1 MKRLGKFKTIG
12 EIFKKFAETEAYNLG
27 FEFKETTKKSI
38 NRIAKEQEISI
49 ENYFDLL
56 KELKDT
62 RIDEEL
68 FLIKPY
74 STDNRIKKIEFIN
87 VCKSIKNL
95 MEIAL
100 EEFLDDYKYLINNCG
115 IHIKQ
120 EELDKVLKSH
130 LFIPIIKKIGSTIYR
145 ELSVEKIF
153 DIDEIDENKKVKIFK
168 SKLRE
173 IIGEKSIY
181 VLENKNE
188 GIYKFISNL
197 EKKEDQSSK
206 FDTVLSFIKKL
217 DLSEANENEV
227 FLFLTL
233 FLIERNLFKKFD
245 IKDKVDEVQGYDI
258 DTLIKTIENKEK
270 SEEYLKE
277 EELINEMKNVVGNLN
292 SENYEESKEKI
303 EKIYKKD
310 TSSLLQYFKDYYYGR
325 FLARSGE
332 EENGLDRY
340 FDSLKEAKY
349 RAGNFLEN
357 ILIEGMILAF
367 RIDSKK
373 YKKFY
378 NYTRFMGIVSK
389 EYKGDNDWINKHYFQ
404 YFDRYFTPIFEKNEN
419 IDNSDYVVF
428 STGEKLVDDK
438 ALSIKDLRSPNVEYK
453 FGIRNET
460 RLSIFSRLPANII
473 KSYTEE
479 YIQFCMVKLL
489 EAGADINFVNS
500 TGETALMGAVAYKN
514 YERAKLLLKYP
525 KVKETIDQ
533 KSLRKKNTVLS
544 LIIEQF
550 VVFIGFLN
558 FETKELLLE
567 LFTEILKYEPNLNQI
582 TTVNDVTYIRQIMQ
596 VFNQRENFYKNAY
609 NNIDA
614 WRREY
619 QDSFNTMFTDEKVID
634 FIRKQEKM
642 VNDPNFIKIMNK
654 IFLDNRIYYLK
665 LLDLLLKA
673 GADINIKQQFGI
685 SDLMFATE
693 LGDLELFKLLAK
705 YNPNIE
711 TMTDKGKNLFT
722 NAMDYGNY
730 ELAFYLLKEYPYF
743 RKNIDYRCWSRSWEE
758 SKIFVKENI
767 LLKFIRL
774 KESEKMKELILMGA
788 NPNVGTDI
796 TNITTLITAIEMN
809 DVELVKLILKARVDI
824 NSRMTYDPSKW
835 LEKFSSEIKKIDT
848 RTEKFK
854 EMSEK
859 YCKEIK
865 KNINYKYSSNIGMN
879 ALMKACIIENLE
891 IVKLLIEKY
900 GAEINAQ
907 NDIQRWTALDFAMVT
922 KNTEVIEYL
931 KSKGA
936 ISGIRK

>member
-12 EIFKKFAETEAYNLG
+12 EIFKNFVEITGFNLG
-27 FEFKETTKKSI
+27 VKVENIDKKSL
-38 NRIAKEQEISI
+38 NRLTDEKDIKIENFFSLFEELKSI
-49 ENYFDLL
+49 EINEDLFII
-56 KELKDT
+56 E
-62 RIDEEL
+62 
-68 FLIKPY
+68 PY
-74 STDNRIKKIEFIN
+74 STDNRIKKIDFISIS
-87 VCKSIKNL
+87 KSIKNL

-100 EEFLDDYKYLINNCG
+100 EEFLDDYKYLINNCN

-120 EELDKVLKSH
+120 EELDEVLNSH
-130 LFIPIIKKIGSTIYR
+130 LFIPIIKKMVSTIYR

-173 IIGEKSIY
+173 IIEKESIY
-181 VLENKNE
+181 ALEKERE
-188 GIYKFISNL
+188 GIYKFISDL

-206 FDTVLSFIKKL
+206 FDTILSFIEKL

-233 FLIERNLFKKFD
+233 HSIEKNFYKKFK
-245 IKDKVDEVQGYDI
+245 IRDKINKIQKYDI
-258 DTLIKTIENKEK
+258 NTLIKIIENKEK

-277 EELINEMKNVVGNLN
+277 KELIIEMKNVVGNLN
-292 SENYEESKEKI
+292 SKNYEVSKEKI

-310 TSSLLQYFKDYYYGR
+310 TSGLLQYFKDYYYGR
-325 FLARSGE
+325 FLAKSGE
-332 EENGLDRY
+332 EKKGLDKY

-349 RAGNFLEN
+349 RAGKFLEN

-373 YKKFY
+373 YKNFY
-378 NYTRFMGIVSK
+378 NYTRFMGIVTK
-389 EYKGDNDWINKHYFQ
+389 EYEGDNDWINTHYFQ
-404 YFDRYFTPIFEKNEN
+404 YFDKYFTPIFEK
-419 IDNSDYVVF
+419 IDANDYIVLG
-428 STGEKLVDDK
+428 TGEKLVDDK
-438 ALSIKDLRSPNVEYK
+438 ALSIKDLRTPDKEYE
-453 FGIRNET
+453 FGIRKET
-460 RLSIFSRLPANII
+460 RLSIFSRLPAGI
-473 KSYTEE
+473 KNGYTEE
-479 YIQFCMVKLL
+479 YIQLCMIKLL
-489 EAGADINFVNS
+489 EAGADINYTNS
-500 TGETALMGAVAYKN
+500 TGETALMGAIAYKN

-525 KVKETIDQ
+525 KVKETINQ
-533 KSLRKKNTVLS
+533 KSLRKKNTALS

-550 VVFIGFLN
+550 VVFIEFLSV
-558 FETKELLLE
+558 ETKEILLE
-567 LFTEILKYEPNLNQI
+567 LFTEILKYDPNLNQI

-596 VFNQRENFYKNAY
+596 VFYQRENFYKNAY

-619 QDSFNTMFTDEKVID
+619 QNFLDPMMSDEDVKK
-634 FIRKQEKM
+634 FIREQKKM
-642 VNDPNFIKIMNK
+642 VNDPNFIKKMNK
-654 IFLDNRIYYLK
+654 IFLENRSFYLK
-665 LLDLLLKA
+665 LLEILLKA

-693 LGDLELFKLLAK
+693 LGDIELFKLLAK

-711 TMTDKGKNLFT
+711 TMTDEGKNLFT

-743 RKNIDYRCWSRSWEE
+743 RKDIDYRCWSRSWEE
-758 SKIFVKENI
+758 SKISVKENI

-809 DVELVKLILKARVDI
+809 DVELVKLILKVRVDI

>member
-233 FLIERNLFKKFD
+233 FLIERNLFKKFY

>member
-1 MKRLGKFKTIG
+1 MRKIGKFKTIG

-56 KELKDT
+56 KELKN
-62 RIDEEL
+62 INIKEEL
-68 FLIKPY
+68 FVINPFA
-74 STDNRIKKIEFIN
+74 KKIGFIN
-87 VCKSIKNL
+87 LCKSIKYL
-95 MEIAL
+95 MEIVL
-100 EEFLDDYKYLINNCG
+100 EEFLDDYKYLINNCS

-120 EELDKVLKSH
+120 EELDEVLNSH
-130 LFIPIIKKIGSTIYR
+130 LFIPIIKKMVSTIYR

-233 FLIERNLFKKFD
+233 FSIERNLFKKFD

-332 EENGLDRY
+332 EEKGLDKY

-378 NYTRFMGIVSK
+378 NYSRFMGIVTK
-389 EYKGDNDWINKHYFQ
+389 EYEGDNDWINKHYFQ
-404 YFDRYFTPIFEKNEN
+404 YFDRYFSPIFKKDEN
-419 IDNSDYVVF
+419 VSANDYIVL
-428 STGEKLVDDK
+428 STGEKLVEDK
-438 ALSIKDLRSPNVEYK
+438 ALSIKDLRTPDKEYE
-453 FGIRNET
+453 FGIRKET
-460 RLSIFSRLPANII
+460 RLSIFSRLPVNI
-473 KSYTEE
+473 KNGYTEE
-479 YIQFCMVKLL
+479 YIQLCMLKLL
-489 EAGADINFVNS
+489 EAKANINFINS
-500 TGETALMGAVAYKN
+500 TGETALMGAIAYKN

-525 KVKETIDQ
+525 KVKETINQ
-533 KSLRKKNTVLS
+533 KSLRKKNTVIS

-550 VVFIGFLN
+550 VVFGGFLP
-558 FETKELLLE
+558 FEMKELLLE
-567 LFTEILKYEPNLNQI
+567 LFIEILKYEPNLNQI

-596 VFNQRENFYKNAY
+596 VFSQRENFYKNAC

-730 ELAFYLLKEYPYF
+730 DLAFYLLKEYPYF
-743 RKNIDYRCWSRSWEE
+743 RKNIDYCSRDIQEP
-758 SKIFVKENI
+758 SKVSSLLGKFLEKHDIEKIKEMI
-767 LLKFIRL
+767 
-774 KESEKMKELILMGA
+774 EMGA
-788 NPNVGTDI
+788 NINSKTAMKG
-796 TNITTLITAIEMN
+796 ITALIIAIETEDEDFIKFVLKKGA
-809 DVELVKLILKARVDI
+809 DVNIKIENKYLEIPGYI
-824 NSRMTYDPSKW
+824 EF
-835 LEKFSSEIKKIDT
+835 LEKYGDFVDT
-848 RTEKFK
+848 ANNGITP
-854 EMSEK
+854 
-859 YCKEIK
+859 
-865 KNINYKYSSNIGMN
+865 
-879 ALMKACIIENLE
+879 LMKACIIENLE
-891 IVKLLIEKY
+891 IIKLLIEKY

-922 KNTEVIEYL
+922 KNTKVIEYL

-936 ISGIRK
+936 ISGIKK

>member
-12 EIFKKFAETEAYNLG
+12 EIFKNFVEITGFNLG
-27 FEFKETTKKSI
+27 VKVENIDKKSLKRLTNEKDI
-38 NRIAKEQEISI
+38 KIENFFSLFEELKSI
-49 ENYFDLL
+49 EINEDLFII
-56 KELKDT
+56 E
-62 RIDEEL
+62 
-68 FLIKPY
+68 PH
-74 STDNRIKKIEFIN
+74 STDNRIKKIDFISIS
-87 VCKSIKNL
+87 KSIKNL

-100 EEFLDDYKYLINNCG
+100 EEFLDDYKYLINNCS

-120 EELDKVLKSH
+120 EELDEVLNSH
-130 LFIPIIKKIGSTIYR
+130 LFIPIIKKMVSTIYR

-173 IIGEKSIY
+173 IIGKKSIY
-181 VLENKNE
+181 ALEKERE
-188 GIYKFISNL
+188 GIYKFISDL
-197 EKKEDQSSK
+197 EKNEDQSSK
-206 FDTVLSFIKKL
+206 FDTILSFIEKL

-233 FLIERNLFKKFD
+233 HSIEKNFYKKFK
-245 IKDKVDEVQGYDI
+245 IKDKTNKIQKYDI
-258 DTLIKTIENKEK
+258 NTLIKIIENKEK

-277 EELINEMKNVVGNLN
+277 KELIIEMKNVIDNLT
-292 SENYEESKEKI
+292 SENYKESKEKI

-332 EENGLDRY
+332 EEKGLDKY
-340 FDSLKEAKY
+340 FDSLEEAKY
-349 RAGNFLEN
+349 RAGKFLEN

-378 NYTRFMGIVSK
+378 NYTRFMGIVTK
-389 EYKGDNDWINKHYFQ
+389 EYEGDNDWINKHYFQ
-404 YFDRYFTPIFEKNEN
+404 YFDRYFSPIFEKNEKVDAN
-419 IDNSDYVVF
+419 DYLVL
-428 STGEKLVDDK
+428 STGEKLVEDK
-438 ALSIKDLRSPNVEYK
+438 ALSIKDLRSPNAKYK
-453 FGIRNET
+453 FNIREET

-479 YIQFCMVKLL
+479 YIQLCMVKLL
-489 EAGADINFVNS
+489 EVGADINYTNS
-500 TGETALMGAVAYKN
+500 TGETALMGAIAYKN

-525 KVKETIDQ
+525 KVKETINQ
-533 KSLRKKNTVLS
+533 KSLRKKNTVIS

-550 VVFIGFLN
+550 VVFGGFLP
-558 FETKELLLE
+558 FEMKELLLE
-567 LFTEILKYEPNLNQI
+567 LFIEILKYEPNLNQI

-609 NNIDA
+609 NIDA

-693 LGDLELFKLLAK
+693 LGDIELFKLLAK

-730 ELAFYLLKEYPYF
+730 DLAFYLLKEYPYF
-743 RKNIDYRCWSRSWEE
+743 RKNIDYCSRDIQEP
-758 SKIFVKENI
+758 SKVSSLLGKFLEKHDIEKIKEMI
-767 LLKFIRL
+767 
-774 KESEKMKELILMGA
+774 EMGA
-788 NPNVGTDI
+788 NINSKTAMKG
-796 TNITTLITAIEMN
+796 ITALIIAIETEDEDFIKFVLKKGA
-809 DVELVKLILKARVDI
+809 DVNIKIENKYLEIPGYI
-824 NSRMTYDPSKW
+824 EF
-835 LEKFSSEIKKIDT
+835 LEKYGDFVDT
-848 RTEKFK
+848 ANNGITP
-854 EMSEK
+854 
-859 YCKEIK
+859 
-865 KNINYKYSSNIGMN
+865 
-879 ALMKACIIENLE
+879 LMKACIIENLE
-891 IVKLLIEKY
+891 IIKLLIEKY

-922 KNTEVIEYL
+922 KNTKVIEYL

-936 ISGIRK
+936 ISGIKK

>member
-1 MKRLGKFKTIG
+1 MRKIGKFKTIG

-100 EEFLDDYKYLINNCG
+100 EEFLDDYKYLINNCS

-120 EELDKVLKSH
+120 EELDEVLNSH
-130 LFIPIIKKIGSTIYR
+130 LFIPIIKKMVSTIYR

-173 IIGEKSIY
+173 IIGKKSIY
-181 VLENKNE
+181 ALEKERE

-233 FLIERNLFKKFD
+233 FSIERNLFKKFD

-378 NYTRFMGIVSK
+378 NYTRFMGIVTK
-389 EYKGDNDWINKHYFQ
+389 EYEGDNDWINTHYFQ
-404 YFDRYFTPIFEKNEN
+404 YFDRYFSPIFEKDEN
-419 IDNSDYVVF
+419 VSANDYIVL
-428 STGEKLVDDK
+428 STGEKLVEDK
-438 ALSIKDLRSPNVEYK
+438 ALSIKDLRSPNAKYK
-453 FGIRNET
+453 FNIREET

-479 YIQFCMVKLL
+479 YIQLCIVKLL
-489 EAGADINFVNS
+489 EEGADINFINS
-500 TGETALMGAVAYKN
+500 TGETALMGAIAYKN

-525 KVKETIDQ
+525 KVKETINQ
-533 KSLRKKNTVLS
+533 KSLRKKNTVIS

-550 VVFIGFLN
+550 VVFGGFLP
-558 FETKELLLE
+558 FEMKELLLE
-567 LFTEILKYEPNLNQI
+567 LFIEILKYEPNLNQI

-596 VFNQRENFYKNAY
+596 VFSQRENFYRNAY

-619 QDSFNTMFTDEKVID
+619 QDSFNTMLTDEKVID
-634 FIRKQEKM
+634 FIRKQKKM

-743 RKNIDYRCWSRSWEE
+743 RKNINYCSRDFQNPSNVNSLYGRFLVNRDIE
-758 SKIFVKENI
+758 KIKE
-767 LLKFIRL
+767 
-774 KESEKMKELILMGA
+774 M
-788 NPNVGTDI
+788 
-796 TNITTLITAIEMN
+796 IEMG
-809 DVELVKLILKARVDI
+809 VDI
-824 NSRMTYDPSKW
+824 NSKSIMKGITALIIAIETEDEDFIKFVLDRGANANAKIENKY
-835 LEKFSSEIKKIDT
+835 LEIPGYIEFLKKYGDFADT
-848 RTEKFK
+848 ANNGITP
-854 EMSEK
+854 
-859 YCKEIK
+859 
-865 KNINYKYSSNIGMN
+865 
-879 ALMKACIIENLE
+879 LMKACIIENLE
-891 IVKLLIEKY
+891 IIKLLIEKY

-936 ISGIRK
+936 ISGVRK

>member
-12 EIFKKFAETEAYNLG
+12 EIFKNFVEITGFNLG
-27 FEFKETTKKSI
+27 VKVENIDKKSL
-38 NRIAKEQEISI
+38 NRLTDEKDIKIENFFSLFEELKSI
-49 ENYFDLL
+49 EINEDLFII
-56 KELKDT
+56 E
-62 RIDEEL
+62 
-68 FLIKPY
+68 PY
-74 STDNRIKKIEFIN
+74 STDNRIKKIDFISIS
-87 VCKSIKNL
+87 KSIKNL

-100 EEFLDDYKYLINNCG
+100 EEFLDDYKYLINNCN

-120 EELDKVLKSH
+120 EELDEVLNSH
-130 LFIPIIKKIGSTIYR
+130 LFIPIIKKMVSTIYR

-173 IIGEKSIY
+173 IIEKESIY
-181 VLENKNE
+181 ALEKERE
-188 GIYKFISNL
+188 GIYKFISDL

-206 FDTVLSFIKKL
+206 FDTILSFIEKL

-233 FLIERNLFKKFD
+233 HSIEKNFYKKFK
-245 IKDKVDEVQGYDI
+245 IRDKINKIQKYDI
-258 DTLIKTIENKEK
+258 NTLIKIIENKEK

-277 EELINEMKNVVGNLN
+277 KELIIEMKNVVGNLN
-292 SENYEESKEKI
+292 SKNYEVSKEKI

-310 TSSLLQYFKDYYYGR
+310 TSGLLQYFKDYYYGR
-325 FLARSGE
+325 FLAKSGE
-332 EENGLDRY
+332 EKKGLDKY

-349 RAGNFLEN
+349 RAGKFLEN

-373 YKKFY
+373 YKNFY
-378 NYTRFMGIVSK
+378 NYTRFMGIVTK
-389 EYKGDNDWINKHYFQ
+389 EYEGDNDWINTHYFQ
-404 YFDRYFTPIFEKNEN
+404 YFDKYFTPIFEK
-419 IDNSDYVVF
+419 IDANDYIVLG
-428 STGEKLVDDK
+428 TGEKLVDDK
-438 ALSIKDLRSPNVEYK
+438 ALSIKDLRTPDKEYE
-453 FGIRNET
+453 FGIRKET
-460 RLSIFSRLPANII
+460 RLSIFSRLPAGI
-473 KSYTEE
+473 KNGYTEE
-479 YIQFCMVKLL
+479 YIQLCMIKLL
-489 EAGADINFVNS
+489 EAGADINYTNS
-500 TGETALMGAVAYKN
+500 TGETALMGAIAYKN

-525 KVKETIDQ
+525 KVKETINQ
-533 KSLRKKNTVLS
+533 KSLRKKNTALS

-550 VVFIGFLN
+550 VVFIEFLSV
-558 FETKELLLE
+558 ETKEILLE
-567 LFTEILKYEPNLNQI
+567 LFTEILKYDPNLNQI

-596 VFNQRENFYKNAY
+596 VFYQRENFYKNAY

-619 QDSFNTMFTDEKVID
+619 QNFLDPMMSDEDVKK
-634 FIRKQEKM
+634 FIREQKKM
-642 VNDPNFIKIMNK
+642 VNDPNFIKKMNR
-654 IFLDNRIYYLK
+654 IFLENRSFYLK
-665 LLDLLLKA
+665 LLEILLKA

-693 LGDLELFKLLAK
+693 LGDIELFKLLAK

-711 TMTDKGKNLFT
+711 TMTDEGKNLFT

-743 RKNIDYRCWSRSWEE
+743 RKDIDYRCWSRSWEE
-758 SKIFVKENI
+758 SKISVKENI

-809 DVELVKLILKARVDI
+809 DVELVKLILKVRVDI

>member
-12 EIFKKFAETEAYNLG
+12 EIFKNFVEITGFNLG
-27 FEFKETTKKSI
+27 VKVENIDKKSLKRLTNEKDI
-38 NRIAKEQEISI
+38 KIENFFSLFEELKSI
-49 ENYFDLL
+49 EINEDLFII
-56 KELKDT
+56 E
-62 RIDEEL
+62 
-68 FLIKPY
+68 PH
-74 STDNRIKKIEFIN
+74 STDNRIKKIDFISIS
-87 VCKSIKNL
+87 KSIKNL

-100 EEFLDDYKYLINNCG
+100 EEFLDDYKYLINNCS

-120 EELDKVLKSH
+120 EELDEVLNSH
-130 LFIPIIKKIGSTIYR
+130 LFIPIIKKMVSTIYR

-153 DIDEIDENKKVKIFK
+153 DIGEIDENKKVKIFK

-173 IIGEKSIY
+173 IIGKKSIY
-181 VLENKNE
+181 ALEKERE
-188 GIYKFISNL
+188 GIYKFISDL
-197 EKKEDQSSK
+197 EKNEDQSSK
-206 FDTVLSFIKKL
+206 FDTILSFIEKL

-233 FLIERNLFKKFD
+233 HSIEKNFYKKFK
-245 IKDKVDEVQGYDI
+245 IKDKTNKIQKYDI
-258 DTLIKTIENKEK
+258 NTLIKIIENKEK

-277 EELINEMKNVVGNLN
+277 KELIIEMKNVIDNLT
-292 SENYEESKEKI
+292 SENYKESKEKI

-332 EENGLDRY
+332 EEKGLDKY
-340 FDSLKEAKY
+340 FDSLEEAKY
-349 RAGNFLEN
+349 RAGKFLEN

-373 YKKFY
+373 YKNFY
-378 NYTRFMGIVSK
+378 NYTRFMGIVTK
-389 EYKGDNDWINKHYFQ
+389 EYEGDNDWINKHYFQ
-404 YFDRYFTPIFEKNEN
+404 YFDRYFSPIFEKNEKVDAN
-419 IDNSDYVVF
+419 DYLVL
-428 STGEKLVDDK
+428 STGEKLVEDK
-438 ALSIKDLRSPNVEYK
+438 ALSIKDLRSPNAKYK
-453 FGIRNET
+453 FNIREET

-479 YIQFCMVKLL
+479 YIQLCMVKLL
-489 EAGADINFVNS
+489 EVGADINYTNS
-500 TGETALMGAVAYKN
+500 TGETALMGAIAYKN

-525 KVKETIDQ
+525 KVKETINQ
-533 KSLRKKNTVLS
+533 KSLRKKNTVIS

-550 VVFIGFLN
+550 VVFGGFLP
-558 FETKELLLE
+558 FEMKELLLE
-567 LFTEILKYEPNLNQI
+567 LFIEILKYEPNLNQI

-609 NNIDA
+609 NIDA

-693 LGDLELFKLLAK
+693 LGDIELFKLLAK

-743 RKNIDYRCWSRSWEE
+743 RKNIDYCSRDIQEP
-758 SKIFVKENI
+758 SKVSSLLGKFLEKHDIEKIKEMI
-767 LLKFIRL
+767 
-774 KESEKMKELILMGA
+774 EMGA
-788 NPNVGTDI
+788 NINSKTAMKG
-796 TNITTLITAIEMN
+796 ITALIIAIETEDEDFIKFVLKKGA
-809 DVELVKLILKARVDI
+809 DVNIKIENKYLEIPGYI
-824 NSRMTYDPSKW
+824 EF
-835 LEKFSSEIKKIDT
+835 LEKYGDFVDT
-848 RTEKFK
+848 ANNGITP
-854 EMSEK
+854 
-859 YCKEIK
+859 
-865 KNINYKYSSNIGMN
+865 
-879 ALMKACIIENLE
+879 LMKACIIENLE
-891 IVKLLIEKY
+891 IIKLLIEKY

-922 KNTEVIEYL
+922 KNTKVIEYL

-936 ISGIRK
+936 ISGIKK

>member
-1 MKRLGKFKTIG
+1 MRKIGKFKTIG

-56 KELKDT
+56 KELKN
-62 RIDEEL
+62 INIKEEL
-68 FLIKPY
+68 FVINPFA
-74 STDNRIKKIEFIN
+74 KKIGFIN
-87 VCKSIKNL
+87 LCKSIKYL
-95 MEIAL
+95 MEIVL
-100 EEFLDDYKYLINNCG
+100 EEFLDDYKYLINNCS

-120 EELDKVLKSH
+120 EELDEVLNSH
-130 LFIPIIKKIGSTIYR
+130 LFIPIIKKMVSTIYR

-233 FLIERNLFKKFD
+233 FSIERNLFKKFD

-332 EENGLDRY
+332 EEKGLDKY

-378 NYTRFMGIVSK
+378 NYSRFMGIVTK
-389 EYKGDNDWINKHYFQ
+389 EYEGDNDWINKHYFQ
-404 YFDRYFTPIFEKNEN
+404 YFDRYFSPIFEKNEN
-419 IDNSDYVVF
+419 VSANDYIVL
-428 STGEKLVDDK
+428 STGEKLVEDK
-438 ALSIKDLRSPNVEYK
+438 ALSIKDLRSPNAKYK
-453 FGIRNET
+453 FNIREET

-479 YIQFCMVKLL
+479 YIQLCIVKLL
-489 EAGADINFVNS
+489 EEGADINFINS
-500 TGETALMGAVAYKN
+500 TGETALMGAIAYKN

-525 KVKETIDQ
+525 KVKETINQ
-533 KSLRKKNTVLS
+533 KSLRKKNTVIS
-544 LIIEQF
+544 LIIE
-550 VVFIGFLN
+550 
-558 FETKELLLE
+558 
-567 LFTEILKYEPNLNQI
+567 
-582 TTVNDVTYIRQIMQ
+582 
-596 VFNQRENFYKNAY
+596 
-609 NNIDA
+609 
-614 WRREY
+614 
-619 QDSFNTMFTDEKVID
+619 
-634 FIRKQEKM
+634 
-642 VNDPNFIKIMNK
+642 
-654 IFLDNRIYYLK
+654 
-665 LLDLLLKA
+665 
-673 GADINIKQQFGI
+673 
-685 SDLMFATE
+685 
-693 LGDLELFKLLAK
+693 
-705 YNPNIE
+705 
-711 TMTDKGKNLFT
+711 
-722 NAMDYGNY
+722 
-730 ELAFYLLKEYPYF
+730 
-743 RKNIDYRCWSRSWEE
+743 
-758 SKIFVKENI
+758 
-767 LLKFIRL
+767 
-774 KESEKMKELILMGA
+774 
-788 NPNVGTDI
+788 
-796 TNITTLITAIEMN
+796 
-809 DVELVKLILKARVDI
+809 
-824 NSRMTYDPSKW
+824 
-835 LEKFSSEIKKIDT
+835 
-848 RTEKFK
+848 
-854 EMSEK
+854 
-859 YCKEIK
+859 
-865 KNINYKYSSNIGMN
+865 
-879 ALMKACIIENLE
+879 
-891 IVKLLIEKY
+891 
-900 GAEINAQ
+900 
-907 NDIQRWTALDFAMVT
+907 
-922 KNTEVIEYL
+922 
-931 KSKGA
+931 
-936 ISGIRK
+936 

>member
-12 EIFKKFAETEAYNLG
+12 EIFKNFVEITGFNLG
-27 FEFKETTKKSI
+27 VKVENIDKKSLKRLTNEKDI
-38 NRIAKEQEISI
+38 KIENFFSLFEQLKSI
-49 ENYFDLL
+49 EINEDLFII
-56 KELKDT
+56 E
-62 RIDEEL
+62 
-68 FLIKPY
+68 PH
-74 STDNRIKKIEFIN
+74 STDNRIKKIDFISIS
-87 VCKSIKNL
+87 KSIKNL

-100 EEFLDDYKYLINNCG
+100 EEFLDDYKYLINNCS

-120 EELDKVLKSH
+120 EELDEVLNSH
-130 LFIPIIKKIGSTIYR
+130 LFIPIIKKMVSTIYR

-173 IIGEKSIY
+173 IIGKKSIY
-181 VLENKNE
+181 ALEKERE
-188 GIYKFISNL
+188 GIYKFISDL
-197 EKKEDQSSK
+197 EKNEDQSSK
-206 FDTVLSFIKKL
+206 FDTILSFIEKL

-233 FLIERNLFKKFD
+233 HSIEKNFYKKFK
-245 IKDKVDEVQGYDI
+245 IKDKTNKIQKYDI
-258 DTLIKTIENKEK
+258 NTLIKIIENKEK

-277 EELINEMKNVVGNLN
+277 KELIIEMKNVIDNLT
-292 SENYEESKEKI
+292 SENYKESKEKI

-332 EENGLDRY
+332 EEKGLDKY
-340 FDSLKEAKY
+340 FDSLEEAKY
-349 RAGNFLEN
+349 RAGKFLEN

-378 NYTRFMGIVSK
+378 NYTRFMGIVTK
-389 EYKGDNDWINKHYFQ
+389 EYEGDNDWINKHYFQ
-404 YFDRYFTPIFEKNEN
+404 YFDRYFSPIFEKNEKVDAN
-419 IDNSDYVVF
+419 DYLVL
-428 STGEKLVDDK
+428 STGEKLVEDK
-438 ALSIKDLRSPNVEYK
+438 ALSIKDLRSPNAKYK
-453 FGIRNET
+453 FNIREET

-479 YIQFCMVKLL
+479 YIQLCMVKLL
-489 EAGADINFVNS
+489 EVGADINYTNS
-500 TGETALMGAVAYKN
+500 TGETALMGAIAYKN

-525 KVKETIDQ
+525 KVKETINQ
-533 KSLRKKNTVLS
+533 KSLRKKNTVIS

-550 VVFIGFLN
+550 VVFGGFLP
-558 FETKELLLE
+558 FEMKELLLE
-567 LFTEILKYEPNLNQI
+567 LFIEILKYEPNLNQI

-609 NNIDA
+609 NIDA

-693 LGDLELFKLLAK
+693 LGDIELFKLLAK

-743 RKNIDYRCWSRSWEE
+743 RKNIDYCSRDIQEP
-758 SKIFVKENI
+758 SKVSSLLGKFLEKHDIEKIKEMI
-767 LLKFIRL
+767 
-774 KESEKMKELILMGA
+774 EMGA
-788 NPNVGTDI
+788 NINSKTAMKG
-796 TNITTLITAIEMN
+796 ITALIIAIETEDEDFIKFVLKKGA
-809 DVELVKLILKARVDI
+809 DVNIKIENKYLEIPGYI
-824 NSRMTYDPSKW
+824 EF
-835 LEKFSSEIKKIDT
+835 LEKYGDFVDT
-848 RTEKFK
+848 ANNGITP
-854 EMSEK
+854 
-859 YCKEIK
+859 
-865 KNINYKYSSNIGMN
+865 
-879 ALMKACIIENLE
+879 LMKACIIENLE
-891 IVKLLIEKY
+891 IIKLLIEKY

-922 KNTEVIEYL
+922 KNTKVIEYL

-936 ISGIRK
+936 ISGIKK

>member
-1 MKRLGKFKTIG
+1 MRKIGKFKTIG

-68 FLIKPY
+68 FLIKPH
-74 STDNRIKKIEFIN
+74 STDNRIKKIDFISIS
-87 VCKSIKNL
+87 KSIKNL

-173 IIGEKSIY
+173 IIGEKRIY

-233 FLIERNLFKKFD
+233 FSIERNLFKKFD

-332 EENGLDRY
+332 EEKGLDKY

-378 NYTRFMGIVSK
+378 NYSRFMGIVTK
-389 EYKGDNDWINKHYFQ
+389 EYEGDNDWINKHYFQ
-404 YFDRYFTPIFEKNEN
+404 YFDRYFSPIFKKDEN
-419 IDNSDYVVF
+419 VSANDYIVL
-428 STGEKLVDDK
+428 STGEKLVEDK
-438 ALSIKDLRSPNVEYK
+438 ALSIKDLRTPDKEYE
-453 FGIRNET
+453 FGIRKET
-460 RLSIFSRLPANII
+460 RLSIFSRLPVNI
-473 KSYTEE
+473 KNGYTEE
-479 YIQFCMVKLL
+479 YIQLCMLKLL
-489 EAGADINFVNS
+489 EAKANINFINS
-500 TGETALMGAVAYKN
+500 TGETALMGAIAYKN

-525 KVKETIDQ
+525 KVKETINQ
-533 KSLRKKNTVLS
+533 KSLRKKNTVIS

-550 VVFIGFLN
+550 VVFGGFLP
-558 FETKELLLE
+558 FEMKELLLE
-567 LFTEILKYEPNLNQI
+567 LFIEILKYEPNLNQI

-596 VFNQRENFYKNAY
+596 VFSQRENFYKNAC

-730 ELAFYLLKEYPYF
+730 DLAFYLLKEYPYF
-743 RKNIDYRCWSRSWEE
+743 RKNIDYCSRDIQEP
-758 SKIFVKENI
+758 SKVSSLLGKFLEKHDIEKIKEMI
-767 LLKFIRL
+767 
-774 KESEKMKELILMGA
+774 EMGA
-788 NPNVGTDI
+788 NINSKTAMKG
-796 TNITTLITAIEMN
+796 ITALIIAIETEDEDFIKFVLKKGA
-809 DVELVKLILKARVDI
+809 DVNIKIENKYLEIPGYI
-824 NSRMTYDPSKW
+824 EF
-835 LEKFSSEIKKIDT
+835 LEKYGDFVDT
-848 RTEKFK
+848 ANNGITP
-854 EMSEK
+854 
-859 YCKEIK
+859 
-865 KNINYKYSSNIGMN
+865 
-879 ALMKACIIENLE
+879 LMKACIIENLE
-891 IVKLLIEKY
+891 IIKLLIEKY

-922 KNTEVIEYL
+922 KNTKVIEYL

-936 ISGIRK
+936 ISGIKK

>member
-1 MKRLGKFKTIG
+1 MKKLGKFKIIG
-12 EIFKKFAETEAYNLG
+12 EIFKNFVEITGFNLG
-27 FEFKETTKKSI
+27 FKVENINKKSL
-38 NRIAKEQEISI
+38 NRLANEKDIKI
-49 ENYFDLL
+49 ENFFSLFE
-56 KELKDT
+56 ELKTIEINED
-62 RIDEEL
+62 L
-68 FLIKPY
+68 FIIEPHSK
-74 STDNRIKKIEFIN
+74 DKRIKKIAFIN

-100 EEFLDDYKYLINNCG
+100 EEFLDDYKYLINNCS

-120 EELDKVLKSH
+120 EELDEVLNSH
-130 LFIPIIKKIGSTIYR
+130 LFIPIIKKMVSTIYR

-173 IIGEKSIY
+173 IIGKKSIY
-181 VLENKNE
+181 ALEKERE
-188 GIYKFISNL
+188 GIYKFISDL

-206 FDTVLSFIKKL
+206 FDTILSFIEKL

-233 FLIERNLFKKFD
+233 HSIEKNFYKKFK
-245 IKDKVDEVQGYDI
+245 IKDKTNKIQKYDI
-258 DTLIKTIENKEK
+258 NTLIKIIENKEK

-277 EELINEMKNVVGNLN
+277 KELINEMKNVVGNLN
-292 SENYEESKEKI
+292 SKNYEISKEKI

-310 TSSLLQYFKDYYYGR
+310 TSGLLQYFKDYYYGR

-332 EENGLDRY
+332 EKKGLDKY
-340 FDSLKEAKY
+340 FESLKEAKY
-349 RAGNFLEN
+349 RAGKFLEN

-373 YKKFY
+373 YKNFY
-378 NYTRFMGIVSK
+378 NYTRFMGIVTK
-389 EYKGDNDWINKHYFQ
+389 EHEGDNDWINKHYFQ
-404 YFDRYFTPIFEKNEN
+404 YFDRYFSPIFEKDEKVGAN
-419 IDNSDYVVF
+419 DYLVL
-428 STGEKLVDDK
+428 STGEKLVEDK
-438 ALSIKDLRSPNVEYK
+438 ALSIKDLRTPDKEYE
-453 FGIRNET
+453 FGIRKET
-460 RLSIFSRLPANII
+460 RLSIFSRLPAGI
-473 KSYTEE
+473 KNGYTEE
-479 YIQFCMVKLL
+479 YIQLCMVKLL
-489 EAGADINFVNS
+489 EAGADINYTNS
-500 TGETALMGAVAYKN
+500 TGETALMGAITYKN

-525 KVKETIDQ
+525 KVKETINQ
-533 KSLRKKNTVLS
+533 ESLRKKNTVLS
-544 LIIEQF
+544 LIIEEF
-550 VVFIGFLN
+550 LVFIEFLSV
-558 FETKELLLE
+558 ETKEILLE

-596 VFNQRENFYKNAY
+596 VFYQRENFYKNAY

-619 QDSFNTMFTDEKVID
+619 QNFLDPMMSDEDVKK
-634 FIRKQEKM
+634 FIREQEKM
-642 VNDPNFIKIMNK
+642 INDPNFIKKMNK
-654 IFLDNRIYYLK
+654 IFLENRSFYLK
-665 LLDLLLKA
+665 LLEILLKA
-673 GADINIKQQFGI
+673 GADVNIKQQFGI

-743 RKNIDYRCWSRSWEE
+743 RKNINYCSRDFQNPSNVNSLYGRFLVNRDIE
-758 SKIFVKENI
+758 KIKE
-767 LLKFIRL
+767 
-774 KESEKMKELILMGA
+774 M
-788 NPNVGTDI
+788 
-796 TNITTLITAIEMN
+796 IEMG
-809 DVELVKLILKARVDI
+809 VDI
-824 NSRMTYDPSKW
+824 NSKSIMKGITALIIAIETED
-835 LEKFSSEIKKIDT
+835 EDFIKFVLDRGANANAKIENKYLKIPGYIEFLKKYGDFADT
-848 RTEKFK
+848 ANNGITP
-854 EMSEK
+854 
-859 YCKEIK
+859 
-865 KNINYKYSSNIGMN
+865 
-879 ALMKACIIENLE
+879 LMKACIIENLE
-891 IVKLLIEKY
+891 IIKLLIEKY

>member
-12 EIFKKFAETEAYNLG
+12 EIFKNFIEITGFNLG
-27 FEFKETTKKSI
+27 FELETTTKKFLDRLSDEKDI
-38 NRIAKEQEISI
+38 KIENFFSLFEELKSI
-49 ENYFDLL
+49 EIND
-56 KELKDT
+56 
-62 RIDEEL
+62 EL
-68 FLIKPY
+68 FVINPY
-74 STDNRIKKIEFIN
+74 SNDKRIKKIDFISIS
-87 VCKSIKNL
+87 KSIKNML
-95 MEIAL
+95 EINL
-100 EEFLDDYKYLINNCG
+100 ETFLKDYKYLVNNCTVY
-115 IHIKQ
+115 IEQ
-120 EELDKVLKSH
+120 TELDKILNSY
-130 LFIPIIKKIGSTIYR
+130 LFIPFIKEIFSTIY
-145 ELSVEKIF
+145 EQLSIEKLF
-153 DIDEIDENKKVKIFK
+153 DNNQKSLTKKIEIFK

-197 EKKEDQSSK
+197 DKKDEKSSK
-206 FDTVLSFIKKL
+206 VNTIISFIEKL
-217 DLSEANENEV
+217 DLSEDNENEV
-227 FLFLTL
+227 FLFLVL
-233 FLIERNLFKKFD
+233 FSIEKNFYKKFK
-245 IKDKVDEVQGYDI
+245 IKDETNEIQEYSICKVI
-258 DTLIKTIENKEK
+258 SIIENQEK
-270 SEEYLKE
+270 KEEYLKE

-292 SENYEESKEKI
+292 SKNYEISKEKI

-310 TSSLLQYFKDYYYGR
+310 TSGLLQYFKDYYYGR

-332 EENGLDRY
+332 EKKGLDKY

-349 RAGNFLEN
+349 RAGKFLEN

-373 YKKFY
+373 YKNFY
-378 NYTRFMGIVSK
+378 NYTRFIGILTK
-389 EYKGDNDWINKHYFQ
+389 EYEGDNDWINKHYFQ
-404 YFDRYFTPIFEKNEN
+404 YFDRYFSPIFEKDEKVGAN
-419 IDNSDYVVF
+419 DYLVL
-428 STGEKLVDDK
+428 STGEKLVEDK
-438 ALSIKDLRSPNVEYK
+438 ALSIKDLRSPNAKYK
-453 FGIRNET
+453 FNIREET

-479 YIQFCMVKLL
+479 YIELCIVKLL
-489 EAGADINFVNS
+489 EEGADINFINS
-500 TGETALMGAVAYKN
+500 TGETALMGAIAYKN

-525 KVKETIDQ
+525 KVKETINQ
-533 KSLRKKNTVLS
+533 KSLRKKNTVIS

-550 VVFIGFLN
+550 VVFGGFLP
-558 FETKELLLE
+558 FEMKELLLE
-567 LFTEILKYEPNLNQI
+567 LFIEILKYEPNLNQI

-596 VFNQRENFYKNAY
+596 VFSQRENFYRNAH

-634 FIRKQEKM
+634 FRRKQEKM

-693 LGDLELFKLLAK
+693 LGDIELFKLLAK

-743 RKNIDYRCWSRSWEE
+743 RKDIDYCSRDIQEP
-758 SKIFVKENI
+758 SKISSLLGKFLEKHNIEKIKEMI
-767 LLKFIRL
+767 
-774 KESEKMKELILMGA
+774 EMGA
-788 NPNVGTDI
+788 NINSKTAMKG
-796 TNITTLITAIEMN
+796 ITALIIAIETEDEDFIKFVLDRGAN
-809 DVELVKLILKARVDI
+809 ANTKIENKYLEIPGYIEFLKKYGDFA
-824 NSRMTYDPSKW
+824 
-835 LEKFSSEIKKIDT
+835 DT
-848 RTEKFK
+848 ANNGITP
-854 EMSEK
+854 
-859 YCKEIK
+859 
-865 KNINYKYSSNIGMN
+865 
-879 ALMKACIIENLE
+879 LMKACIIENLE
-891 IVKLLIEKY
+891 IIKLLIEKY

>member
-12 EIFKKFAETEAYNLG
+12 EIFKNFVEITGFNLG
-27 FEFKETTKKSI
+27 VKVENIDKKSLKRLTNEKDI
-38 NRIAKEQEISI
+38 KIENFFSLFEELKSI
-49 ENYFDLL
+49 EINEDLFII
-56 KELKDT
+56 E
-62 RIDEEL
+62 
-68 FLIKPY
+68 PH
-74 STDNRIKKIEFIN
+74 SADNRIKKIDFISIS
-87 VCKSIKNL
+87 KSIKNL

-100 EEFLDDYKYLINNCG
+100 EEFLDDYKYLINNCS

-120 EELDKVLKSH
+120 EELDEVLNSH
-130 LFIPIIKKIGSTIYR
+130 LFIPIIKKMVSTIYR

-168 SKLRE
+168 SKLGE
-173 IIGEKSIY
+173 IIGKKSIY
-181 VLENKNE
+181 ALEKERE
-188 GIYKFISNL
+188 GIYKFISDL
-197 EKKEDQSSK
+197 EKKKDQSSK
-206 FDTVLSFIKKL
+206 FETILSFIEKL

-233 FLIERNLFKKFD
+233 HSIEKNFYKKFK
-245 IKDKVDEVQGYDI
+245 IKDKTNKIQKYDI
-258 DTLIKTIENKEK
+258 NTLIKIIENKEK

-277 EELINEMKNVVGNLN
+277 KELIIEMKNVIDNLT
-292 SENYEESKEKI
+292 SENYKESKEKI

-332 EENGLDRY
+332 EEKGLDKY
-340 FDSLKEAKY
+340 FDSLEEAKY
-349 RAGNFLEN
+349 RAGKFLEN

-378 NYTRFMGIVSK
+378 NYTRFMGIVTK
-389 EYKGDNDWINKHYFQ
+389 EYEGDNDWINKHYFQ
-404 YFDRYFTPIFEKNEN
+404 YFDRYFSPIFEKNEKVDAN
-419 IDNSDYVVF
+419 DYLVL
-428 STGEKLVDDK
+428 STGEKLVEDK
-438 ALSIKDLRSPNVEYK
+438 ALSIKDLRSPNAKYK
-453 FGIRNET
+453 FNIREET

-479 YIQFCMVKLL
+479 YIQLCIVKLL
-489 EAGADINFVNS
+489 EEGADINFINS
-500 TGETALMGAVAYKN
+500 TGETALMGAIAYKN

-525 KVKETIDQ
+525 KVKETINQ
-533 KSLRKKNTVLS
+533 KSLRKKNTVIS

-550 VVFIGFLN
+550 VVFGGFLP
-558 FETKELLLE
+558 FEMKELLLE
-567 LFTEILKYEPNLNQI
+567 LFIEILKYEPNLNQI

-596 VFNQRENFYKNAY
+596 VFNQRENFYRNAY

-619 QDSFNTMFTDEKVID
+619 QDSFNTMLTDEKVID
-634 FIRKQEKM
+634 FIRKQKKM

-743 RKNIDYRCWSRSWEE
+743 RKNINYCSRDFQNPSNVNSLYGRFLVNRDIE
-758 SKIFVKENI
+758 KIKE
-767 LLKFIRL
+767 
-774 KESEKMKELILMGA
+774 M
-788 NPNVGTDI
+788 
-796 TNITTLITAIEMN
+796 IEMG
-809 DVELVKLILKARVDI
+809 VDI
-824 NSRMTYDPSKW
+824 NSKSIMKGITALIIAIETEDEDFIKFVLDRGANANAKIENKY
-835 LEKFSSEIKKIDT
+835 LEIPGYIEFLKKYGDFADT
-848 RTEKFK
+848 ANNGITP
-854 EMSEK
+854 
-859 YCKEIK
+859 
-865 KNINYKYSSNIGMN
+865 
-879 ALMKACIIENLE
+879 LMKACIIENLE
-891 IVKLLIEKY
+891 IIKLLIEKY

>member
-12 EIFKKFAETEAYNLG
+12 EIFKNFVEITGFNLG
-27 FEFKETTKKSI
+27 VKVENIDKKSL
-38 NRIAKEQEISI
+38 NRLTDEKDIKIENFFSLFEELKSI
-49 ENYFDLL
+49 EINEDLFII
-56 KELKDT
+56 E
-62 RIDEEL
+62 
-68 FLIKPY
+68 PY
-74 STDNRIKKIEFIN
+74 STDNRIKKIDFISIS
-87 VCKSIKNL
+87 KSIKNL

-100 EEFLDDYKYLINNCG
+100 EEFLDDYKYLINNCN

-120 EELDKVLKSH
+120 EELDEVLNSH
-130 LFIPIIKKIGSTIYR
+130 LFIPIIKKMVSTIYR

-173 IIGEKSIY
+173 IIEKESIY
-181 VLENKNE
+181 ALEKERE
-188 GIYKFISNL
+188 GIYKFISDL

-206 FDTVLSFIKKL
+206 FDTILSFIEKL

-233 FLIERNLFKKFD
+233 HSIEKNFYKKFK
-245 IKDKVDEVQGYDI
+245 IRDKINKIQKYDI
-258 DTLIKTIENKEK
+258 NTLIKIIENKEK

-277 EELINEMKNVVGNLN
+277 KELIIEMKNVVGNLN
-292 SENYEESKEKI
+292 SKNYEVSKEKI

-310 TSSLLQYFKDYYYGR
+310 TSGLLQYFKDYYYGR
-325 FLARSGE
+325 FLAKSGE
-332 EENGLDRY
+332 EKKGLDKY

-349 RAGNFLEN
+349 RAGKFLEN

-373 YKKFY
+373 YKNFY
-378 NYTRFMGIVSK
+378 NYTRFMGIVTK
-389 EYKGDNDWINKHYFQ
+389 EYEGDNDWINTHYFQ
-404 YFDRYFTPIFEKNEN
+404 YFDKYFTPIFEK
-419 IDNSDYVVF
+419 IDANDYIVLG
-428 STGEKLVDDK
+428 TGEKLVDDK
-438 ALSIKDLRSPNVEYK
+438 ALSIKDLRTPDKEYE
-453 FGIRNET
+453 FGIRKET
-460 RLSIFSRLPANII
+460 RLSIFSRLPAGI
-473 KSYTEE
+473 KNGYTEE
-479 YIQFCMVKLL
+479 YIQLCMVKLL
-489 EAGADINFVNS
+489 EAGADTNYTNS
-500 TGETALMGAVAYKN
+500 TGETALMGAIAYKN

-525 KVKETIDQ
+525 KVKETINQ
-533 KSLRKKNTVLS
+533 KSLRKKNTALS

-550 VVFIGFLN
+550 VVFIEFLSV
-558 FETKELLLE
+558 ETKEILLE
-567 LFTEILKYEPNLNQI
+567 LFTEILKYDPNLNQI

-596 VFNQRENFYKNAY
+596 VFYQRENFYKNAY

-619 QDSFNTMFTDEKVID
+619 QNFLDPMMSDEDVKK
-634 FIRKQEKM
+634 FIREQKKM
-642 VNDPNFIKIMNK
+642 VNDPNFIKKMNR
-654 IFLDNRIYYLK
+654 IFLENRSFYLK
-665 LLDLLLKA
+665 LLEILLKA

-693 LGDLELFKLLAK
+693 LGDIELFKLLAK

-711 TMTDKGKNLFT
+711 TMTDEGKNLFT

-743 RKNIDYRCWSRSWEE
+743 RKDIDYRCWSRSWEE
-758 SKIFVKENI
+758 SKISVKENI

-809 DVELVKLILKARVDI
+809 DVELVKLILKVRVDI

>member
-12 EIFKKFAETEAYNLG
+12 EIFKNFVEITGFNLG
-27 FEFKETTKKSI
+27 VKVENIDKKSLKRLTNEKDI
-38 NRIAKEQEISI
+38 KIENFFSLFEELKSI
-49 ENYFDLL
+49 EINEDLFII
-56 KELKDT
+56 E
-62 RIDEEL
+62 
-68 FLIKPY
+68 PH
-74 STDNRIKKIEFIN
+74 STDNRIKKIDFISIS
-87 VCKSIKNL
+87 KSIKNL

-100 EEFLDDYKYLINNCG
+100 EEFLDDYKYLINNCS

-120 EELDKVLKSH
+120 EELDEVLNSH
-130 LFIPIIKKIGSTIYR
+130 LFIPIIKKMVSTIYR

-173 IIGEKSIY
+173 IIGKKSIY
-181 VLENKNE
+181 ALEKERE
-188 GIYKFISNL
+188 GIYKFISDL
-197 EKKEDQSSK
+197 EKNEDQSSK
-206 FDTVLSFIKKL
+206 FDTILSFIEKL

-233 FLIERNLFKKFD
+233 HSIEKNFYKKFK
-245 IKDKVDEVQGYDI
+245 IKDKTNKIQKYDI
-258 DTLIKTIENKEK
+258 NTLIKIIENKEK

-277 EELINEMKNVVGNLN
+277 KELIIEMKNVIDNLT
-292 SENYEESKEKI
+292 SENYKESKEKI

-332 EENGLDRY
+332 EEKGLDKY
-340 FDSLKEAKY
+340 FDSLEEAKY
-349 RAGNFLEN
+349 RAGKFLEN

-373 YKKFY
+373 YKNFY
-378 NYTRFMGIVSK
+378 NYTRFMGIVTK
-389 EYKGDNDWINKHYFQ
+389 EYEGDNDWINEHYFQ
-404 YFDRYFTPIFEKNEN
+404 YFNKYFIPIFQKKEK
-419 IDNSDYVVF
+419 IDANDYDYGVF
-428 STGEKLVDDK
+428 GTEQKLVEEK
-438 ALSIKDLRSPNVEYK
+438 GLSIKDLRSPNAKYK
-453 FGIRNET
+453 FNIREET

-473 KSYTEE
+473 KGYTEE
-479 YIQFCMVKLL
+479 YIQFCIVKLL
-489 EAGADINFVNS
+489 EEGADINFINS
-500 TGETALMGAVAYKN
+500 TGETALMGAIAYKN
-514 YERAKLLLKYP
+514 YERAKLLLKYS
-525 KVKETIDQ
+525 KVKETINQ
-533 KSLRKKNTVLS
+533 KSLRKKNTVIS

-550 VVFIGFLN
+550 VVFGGFLP
-558 FETKELLLE
+558 FEMKELLLE
-567 LFTEILKYEPNLNQI
+567 LFIEILKYEPNLNQI

-609 NNIDA
+609 NIDA

-693 LGDLELFKLLAK
+693 LGDIELFKLLAK

-743 RKNIDYRCWSRSWEE
+743 RKNIDYCSRDIQEP
-758 SKIFVKENI
+758 SKVSSLLGKFLEKHDIEKIKEMI
-767 LLKFIRL
+767 
-774 KESEKMKELILMGA
+774 EMGA
-788 NPNVGTDI
+788 NINSKTAMKG
-796 TNITTLITAIEMN
+796 ITALIIAIETEDEDFIKFVLKKGA
-809 DVELVKLILKARVDI
+809 DVNIKIENKYLEIPGYI
-824 NSRMTYDPSKW
+824 EF
-835 LEKFSSEIKKIDT
+835 LEKYGDFVDT
-848 RTEKFK
+848 ANNGITP
-854 EMSEK
+854 
-859 YCKEIK
+859 
-865 KNINYKYSSNIGMN
+865 
-879 ALMKACIIENLE
+879 LMKACIIENLE
-891 IVKLLIEKY
+891 IIKLLIEKY

-922 KNTEVIEYL
+922 KNTKVIEYL

-936 ISGIRK
+936 ISGIKK

>member
-1 MKRLGKFKTIG
+1 
-12 EIFKKFAETEAYNLG
+12 
-27 FEFKETTKKSI
+27 
-38 NRIAKEQEISI
+38 
-49 ENYFDLL
+49 
-56 KELKDT
+56 
-62 RIDEEL
+62 
-68 FLIKPY
+68 
-74 STDNRIKKIEFIN
+74 
-87 VCKSIKNL
+87 
-95 MEIAL
+95 
-100 EEFLDDYKYLINNCG
+100 
-115 IHIKQ
+115 
-120 EELDKVLKSH
+120 
-130 LFIPIIKKIGSTIYR
+130 
-145 ELSVEKIF
+145 
-153 DIDEIDENKKVKIFK
+153 
-168 SKLRE
+168 
-173 IIGEKSIY
+173 
-181 VLENKNE
+181 
-188 GIYKFISNL
+188 
-197 EKKEDQSSK
+197 
-206 FDTVLSFIKKL
+206 
-217 DLSEANENEV
+217 
-227 FLFLTL
+227 
-233 FLIERNLFKKFD
+233 
-245 IKDKVDEVQGYDI
+245 
-258 DTLIKTIENKEK
+258 
-270 SEEYLKE
+270 
-277 EELINEMKNVVGNLN
+277 
-292 SENYEESKEKI
+292 
-303 EKIYKKD
+303 
-310 TSSLLQYFKDYYYGR
+310 
-325 FLARSGE
+325 
-332 EENGLDRY
+332 
-340 FDSLKEAKY
+340 
-349 RAGNFLEN
+349 
-357 ILIEGMILAF
+357 
-367 RIDSKK
+367 
-373 YKKFY
+373 
-378 NYTRFMGIVSK
+378 
-389 EYKGDNDWINKHYFQ
+389 
-404 YFDRYFTPIFEKNEN
+404 
-419 IDNSDYVVF
+419 
-428 STGEKLVDDK
+428 
-438 ALSIKDLRSPNVEYK
+438 
-453 FGIRNET
+453 
-460 RLSIFSRLPANII
+460 
-473 KSYTEE
+473 
-479 YIQFCMVKLL
+479 MVKLL

-743 RKNIDYRCWSRSWEE
+743 RKNINYCSRDFQNPSNVNSLYERFLVNRDIE
-758 SKIFVKENI
+758 KIKE
-767 LLKFIRL
+767 
-774 KESEKMKELILMGA
+774 M
-788 NPNVGTDI
+788 
-796 TNITTLITAIEMN
+796 IEMG
-809 DVELVKLILKARVDI
+809 VDI
-824 NSRMTYDPSKW
+824 NSKSIMKGITALIIAIETEDEDFIKFVLDKGANANAKIENKY
-835 LEKFSSEIKKIDT
+835 LEIPGYIEFLKKYGDFADT
-848 RTEKFK
+848 ANNGITP
-854 EMSEK
+854 
-859 YCKEIK
+859 
-865 KNINYKYSSNIGMN
+865 
-879 ALMKACIIENLE
+879 LMKACIIENLE
-891 IVKLLIEKY
+891 IIKLLIEKY

>member
-12 EIFKKFAETEAYNLG
+12 EIFKNFVEITGFNLG
-27 FEFKETTKKSI
+27 VKVENIDKKSLI
-38 NRIAKEQEISI
+38 RLTDEKDIKIENFFSLFEELKSI
-49 ENYFDLL
+49 EINEDLFII
-56 KELKDT
+56 E
-62 RIDEEL
+62 
-68 FLIKPY
+68 PY
-74 STDNRIKKIEFIN
+74 STDNRIKKIDFISIS
-87 VCKSIKNL
+87 KSIKNL

-100 EEFLDDYKYLINNCG
+100 EEFLDDYKYLINNCN

-120 EELDKVLKSH
+120 EELDEVLNSH
-130 LFIPIIKKIGSTIYR
+130 LFIPIIKKMVSTIYR

-153 DIDEIDENKKVKIFK
+153 DIDEIDENKKVKIFI

-173 IIGEKSIY
+173 IIEKESIY
-181 VLENKNE
+181 ALEKERE
-188 GIYKFISNL
+188 GIYKFISDL

-206 FDTVLSFIKKL
+206 FDTILSFIEKL

-233 FLIERNLFKKFD
+233 HSIEKNFYKKFK
-245 IKDKVDEVQGYDI
+245 IRDKINKIQKYDI
-258 DTLIKTIENKEK
+258 NTLIKIIENKEK

-277 EELINEMKNVVGNLN
+277 KELIIEMKNVVGNLN
-292 SENYEESKEKI
+292 SKNYEVSKEKI

-310 TSSLLQYFKDYYYGR
+310 TSGLLQYFKDYYYGR
-325 FLARSGE
+325 FLAKSGE
-332 EENGLDRY
+332 EKKGLDKY

-349 RAGNFLEN
+349 RAGKFLEN

-373 YKKFY
+373 YKNFY
-378 NYTRFMGIVSK
+378 NYTRFMGIVTK
-389 EYKGDNDWINKHYFQ
+389 EYEGDNDWINTHYFQ
-404 YFDRYFTPIFEKNEN
+404 YFDKYFTPIFEK
-419 IDNSDYVVF
+419 IDANDYIVLG
-428 STGEKLVDDK
+428 TGEKLVDDK
-438 ALSIKDLRSPNVEYK
+438 ALSIKDLRTPDKEYE
-453 FGIRNET
+453 FGIRKET
-460 RLSIFSRLPANII
+460 RLSIFSRLPAGI
-473 KSYTEE
+473 KNGYTEE
-479 YIQFCMVKLL
+479 YIQLCMIKLL
-489 EAGADINFVNS
+489 EAGADINYTNS
-500 TGETALMGAVAYKN
+500 TGETALMGAIAYKN

-525 KVKETIDQ
+525 KVKETINQ
-533 KSLRKKNTVLS
+533 KSLRKKNTALS

-550 VVFIGFLN
+550 VVFIEFLSV
-558 FETKELLLE
+558 ETKEILLE
-567 LFTEILKYEPNLNQI
+567 LFTEILKYDPNLNQI

-596 VFNQRENFYKNAY
+596 VFYQRENFYKNAY

-619 QDSFNTMFTDEKVID
+619 QNFLDPMMSDEDVKK
-634 FIRKQEKM
+634 FIREQKKM
-642 VNDPNFIKIMNK
+642 VNDPNFIKKMNK
-654 IFLDNRIYYLK
+654 IFLENRSFYLK
-665 LLDLLLKA
+665 LLEILLKA

-693 LGDLELFKLLAK
+693 LGDIELFKLLAK

-711 TMTDKGKNLFT
+711 TMTDEGKNLFT

-743 RKNIDYRCWSRSWEE
+743 RKDIDYRCWSRSWEE
-758 SKIFVKENI
+758 SKISVKENI

-809 DVELVKLILKARVDI
+809 DVELVKLILKVRVDI

>member
-12 EIFKKFAETEAYNLG
+12 EIFKNFVEITGFNLG
-27 FEFKETTKKSI
+27 VKVENIDKKSL
-38 NRIAKEQEISI
+38 NRLTDEKDIKIENFFSLFEELKSI
-49 ENYFDLL
+49 EINEDLFII
-56 KELKDT
+56 E
-62 RIDEEL
+62 
-68 FLIKPY
+68 PY
-74 STDNRIKKIEFIN
+74 STDNRIKKIDFISIS
-87 VCKSIKNL
+87 KSIKNL

-100 EEFLDDYKYLINNCG
+100 EEFLDDYKYLINNCN

-120 EELDKVLKSH
+120 EELDEVLNSH
-130 LFIPIIKKIGSTIYR
+130 LFIPIIKKMVSTIYR

-173 IIGEKSIY
+173 IIGKKSIY
-181 VLENKNE
+181 ALEKEKE
-188 GIYKFISNL
+188 GIYKFISDL
-197 EKKEDQSSK
+197 EKKKDQSSK

-258 DTLIKTIENKEK
+258 DTLIKTIENKGK
-270 SEEYLKE
+270 SEEYIKQE
-277 EELINEMKNVVGNLN
+277 EFINEMKKIINNLN

-325 FLARSGE
+325 FLAKSGE
-332 EENGLDRY
+332 EKKGLDKY

-349 RAGNFLEN
+349 RAGKFLEN

-373 YKKFY
+373 YKNFY
-378 NYTRFMGIVSK
+378 NYTRFMGIVTK
-389 EYKGDNDWINKHYFQ
+389 EYEGDNDWINTHYFQ
-404 YFDRYFTPIFEKNEN
+404 YFDKYFTPIFEK
-419 IDNSDYVVF
+419 IDANDYIVLG
-428 STGEKLVDDK
+428 TGEKLVDDK
-438 ALSIKDLRSPNVEYK
+438 ALSIKDLRTPDKEYE
-453 FGIRNET
+453 FGIRKET
-460 RLSIFSRLPANII
+460 RLSIFSRLPAGI
-473 KSYTEE
+473 KNGYTEE
-479 YIQFCMVKLL
+479 YIQLCMIKLL
-489 EAGADINFVNS
+489 EAGADINYTNS
-500 TGETALMGAVAYKN
+500 TGETALMGAIAYKN

-525 KVKETIDQ
+525 KVKETINQ

-550 VVFIGFLN
+550 LVFIEFLSV
-558 FETKELLLE
+558 ETKEILLE
-567 LFTEILKYEPNLNQI
+567 LFTEILKYDPNLNQI

-596 VFNQRENFYKNAY
+596 VFYQRENFYKNAY

-619 QDSFNTMFTDEKVID
+619 QNFLDPMMSDKDVKK
-634 FIRKQEKM
+634 FIREQEKM
-642 VNDPNFIKIMNK
+642 INDPNFIKKMNK
-654 IFLDNRIYYLK
+654 IFLENRSFYLK
-665 LLDLLLKA
+665 LLEILLKA

-693 LGDLELFKLLAK
+693 LGDIELFKLLAK

-711 TMTDKGKNLFT
+711 TMTDEGKNLFT

-743 RKNIDYRCWSRSWEE
+743 RKNINYCSRDFQNPSNVNSLYGRFLVNRDIE
-758 SKIFVKENI
+758 KIKE
-767 LLKFIRL
+767 
-774 KESEKMKELILMGA
+774 M
-788 NPNVGTDI
+788 
-796 TNITTLITAIEMN
+796 IEMG
-809 DVELVKLILKARVDI
+809 VDI
-824 NSRMTYDPSKW
+824 NSKSIMKGITALIIAIETEDEDFIKFVLDRGANANAKIENKY
-835 LEKFSSEIKKIDT
+835 LEIPGYIEFLKKYGDFADT
-848 RTEKFK
+848 ANNGITP
-854 EMSEK
+854 
-859 YCKEIK
+859 
-865 KNINYKYSSNIGMN
+865 
-879 ALMKACIIENLE
+879 LMKACIIENLE
-891 IVKLLIEKY
+891 IIKLLIEKY

>member
-12 EIFKKFAETEAYNLG
+12 EIFKNFVEITGFNLG
-27 FEFKETTKKSI
+27 VKVENIDKKSLKRLTNEKDI
-38 NRIAKEQEISI
+38 KIENFFSLFEELKSI
-49 ENYFDLL
+49 EINEDLFII
-56 KELKDT
+56 E
-62 RIDEEL
+62 
-68 FLIKPY
+68 PH
-74 STDNRIKKIEFIN
+74 STDNRIKKIDFISIS
-87 VCKSIKNL
+87 KSIKNL

-100 EEFLDDYKYLINNCG
+100 EEFLDDYKYLINNCS

-120 EELDKVLKSH
+120 EELDEVLNSH
-130 LFIPIIKKIGSTIYR
+130 LFIPIIKKMVSTIYR

-153 DIDEIDENKKVKIFK
+153 DIGEIDENKKVKIFK

-173 IIGEKSIY
+173 IIGKKSIY
-181 VLENKNE
+181 ALEKERE
-188 GIYKFISNL
+188 GIYKFISDL
-197 EKKEDQSSK
+197 EKNEDQSSK
-206 FDTVLSFIKKL
+206 FDTILSFIEKL

-233 FLIERNLFKKFD
+233 HSIEKNFYKKFK
-245 IKDKVDEVQGYDI
+245 IKDKTNKIQKYDI
-258 DTLIKTIENKEK
+258 NTLIKIIENKEK

-277 EELINEMKNVVGNLN
+277 KELIIEMKNVIDNLT
-292 SENYEESKEKI
+292 SENYKESKEKI

-332 EENGLDRY
+332 EEKGLDKY
-340 FDSLKEAKY
+340 FDSLEEAKY
-349 RAGNFLEN
+349 RAGKFLEN

-378 NYTRFMGIVSK
+378 NYTRFMGIVTK
-389 EYKGDNDWINKHYFQ
+389 EYEGDNDWINKHYFQ
-404 YFDRYFTPIFEKNEN
+404 YFDRYFSPIFEKNEKVDAN
-419 IDNSDYVVF
+419 DYLVL
-428 STGEKLVDDK
+428 STGEKLVEDK
-438 ALSIKDLRSPNVEYK
+438 ALSIKDLRSPNAKYK
-453 FGIRNET
+453 FNIREET

-479 YIQFCMVKLL
+479 YIQLCMVKLL
-489 EAGADINFVNS
+489 EVGADINYTNS
-500 TGETALMGAVAYKN
+500 TGETALMGAIAYKN

-525 KVKETIDQ
+525 KVKETINQ
-533 KSLRKKNTVLS
+533 KSLRKKNTVIS

-550 VVFIGFLN
+550 VVFGGFLP
-558 FETKELLLE
+558 FEMKELLLE
-567 LFTEILKYEPNLNQI
+567 LFIEILKYEPNLNQI

-609 NNIDA
+609 NIDA

-693 LGDLELFKLLAK
+693 LGDIELFKLLAK

-743 RKNIDYRCWSRSWEE
+743 RKNIDYCSRDIQEP
-758 SKIFVKENI
+758 SKVSSLLGKFLEKHDIEKIKEMI
-767 LLKFIRL
+767 
-774 KESEKMKELILMGA
+774 EMGA
-788 NPNVGTDI
+788 NINSKTAMKG
-796 TNITTLITAIEMN
+796 ITALIIAIETEDEDFIKFVLKKGA
-809 DVELVKLILKARVDI
+809 DVNIKIENKYLEIPGYI
-824 NSRMTYDPSKW
+824 EF
-835 LEKFSSEIKKIDT
+835 LEKYGDFVDT
-848 RTEKFK
+848 ANNGITP
-854 EMSEK
+854 
-859 YCKEIK
+859 
-865 KNINYKYSSNIGMN
+865 
-879 ALMKACIIENLE
+879 LMKACIIENLE
-891 IVKLLIEKY
+891 IIKLLIEKY

-922 KNTEVIEYL
+922 KNTKVIEYL

-936 ISGIRK
+936 ISGIKK

>member
-1 MKRLGKFKTIG
+1 MRKIGKFKTIG
-12 EIFKKFAETEAYNLG
+12 EIFKNFVEITGFNLG
-27 FEFKETTKKSI
+27 FKVENINKKSL
-38 NRIAKEQEISI
+38 NRLADEKDIKIENFFSLFEELKSI
-49 ENYFDLL
+49 EINEDLF
-56 KELKDT
+56 
-62 RIDEEL
+62 I
-68 FLIKPY
+68 INPY
-74 STDNRIKKIEFIN
+74 SNDKRIKKIAFIN

-100 EEFLDDYKYLINNCG
+100 EEFLDDYKYLINNCS

-120 EELDKVLKSH
+120 EELDEILNSH
-130 LFIPIIKKIGSTIYR
+130 LFIPIIKKMISTIYR

-173 IIGEKSIY
+173 IIGKKSIY
-181 VLENKNE
+181 ALEKEKE
-188 GIYKFISNL
+188 GIYKFISDL
-197 EKKEDQSSK
+197 EKKKDQSSK

-245 IKDKVDEVQGYDI
+245 IKDKVDEVQEYDI
-258 DTLIKTIENKEK
+258 DTLIKTIENKGK
-270 SEEYLKE
+270 SEEYIKQE
-277 EELINEMKNVVGNLN
+277 EFINEMKKIINNLN

-332 EENGLDRY
+332 EEKGLDKY

-373 YKKFY
+373 YKNFY
-378 NYTRFMGIVSK
+378 NYTRFMGIVTK
-389 EYKGDNDWINKHYFQ
+389 EYEGDNDWINKHYFQ

-428 STGEKLVDDK
+428 STEEKLVDDK

-453 FGIRNET
+453 LGIRKET

-693 LGDLELFKLLAK
+693 LGDIELFKLLAK

-743 RKNIDYRCWSRSWEE
+743 RKNINYCSRDFQNPSNVNSLYERFLVNRDIE
-758 SKIFVKENI
+758 KIKE
-767 LLKFIRL
+767 
-774 KESEKMKELILMGA
+774 M
-788 NPNVGTDI
+788 
-796 TNITTLITAIEMN
+796 IEMG
-809 DVELVKLILKARVDI
+809 VDI
-824 NSRMTYDPSKW
+824 NSKSIMKGITALIIAIETEDEDFIKFVLDKGANANAKIENKY
-835 LEKFSSEIKKIDT
+835 LEIPGYIEFLKKYGDFADT
-848 RTEKFK
+848 ANNGITP
-854 EMSEK
+854 
-859 YCKEIK
+859 
-865 KNINYKYSSNIGMN
+865 
-879 ALMKACIIENLE
+879 LMKACIIENLE
-891 IVKLLIEKY
+891 IIKLLIEKY

>member
-1 MKRLGKFKTIG
+1 MRKIGKFKTIG

-68 FLIKPY
+68 FLIKPH
-74 STDNRIKKIEFIN
+74 STDNRIKKIDFISIS
-87 VCKSIKNL
+87 KSIKNL

-173 IIGEKSIY
+173 IIGEKRIY

-233 FLIERNLFKKFD
+233 FSIERNLFKKFD

-378 NYTRFMGIVSK
+378 NYTRFMGIVTK
-389 EYKGDNDWINKHYFQ
+389 EYEGDNDWINTHYFQ
-404 YFDRYFTPIFEKNEN
+404 YFDRYFSPIFEKNEKVDAN
-419 IDNSDYVVF
+419 DYIVLG
-428 STGEKLVDDK
+428 TGEKLVDDK
-438 ALSIKDLRSPNVEYK
+438 ALSIKDLRTPDKEYE
-453 FGIRNET
+453 FGIRKET
-460 RLSIFSRLPANII
+460 RLSIFSRLPTGI
-473 KSYTEE
+473 KNGYTEE
-479 YIQFCMVKLL
+479 YIQLCMVKLL
-489 EAGADINFVNS
+489 EAGADTNYTNS
-500 TGETALMGAVAYKN
+500 TGETALMGAIAYKN

-525 KVKETIDQ
+525 KVKETINQ

-550 VVFIGFLN
+550 LVFIEFLSV
-558 FETKELLLE
+558 ETKEILLE
-567 LFTEILKYEPNLNQI
+567 LFTEILKYDPNLNQI

-596 VFNQRENFYKNAY
+596 VFYQRENFYKNAY

-619 QDSFNTMFTDEKVID
+619 QNFLDPMMSDEDVKK

-642 VNDPNFIKIMNK
+642 INDPNFIKKMNK
-654 IFLDNRIYYLK
+654 IFLENRSFYLK
-665 LLDLLLKA
+665 LLEILLKA
-673 GADINIKQQFGI
+673 GADVNIKQQFGI

-730 ELAFYLLKEYPYF
+730 ELAFYLLKEYLYF
-743 RKNIDYRCWSRSWEE
+743 RKNIDYCSRDIQEP
-758 SKIFVKENI
+758 SKVSSLLGKFLEKHDIEKIKEMI
-767 LLKFIRL
+767 
-774 KESEKMKELILMGA
+774 EMGA
-788 NPNVGTDI
+788 NINSKTAMKG
-796 TNITTLITAIEMN
+796 ITALIIAIETEDEDFIKFVLKKGA
-809 DVELVKLILKARVDI
+809 DVNIKIENKYLEIPGYFEFLKKYGNFA
-824 NSRMTYDPSKW
+824 
-835 LEKFSSEIKKIDT
+835 DT
-848 RTEKFK
+848 ANNGITP
-854 EMSEK
+854 
-859 YCKEIK
+859 
-865 KNINYKYSSNIGMN
+865 
-879 ALMKACIIENLE
+879 LMKACIIENLE

-922 KNTEVIEYL
+922 KNIEVIEYL

>member
-12 EIFKKFAETEAYNLG
+12 EIFKNFVEITGFNLG
-27 FEFKETTKKSI
+27 VKVENIDKKSLKRLTNEKDI
-38 NRIAKEQEISI
+38 KIENFFSLFEELKSI
-49 ENYFDLL
+49 EINEDLFII
-56 KELKDT
+56 E
-62 RIDEEL
+62 
-68 FLIKPY
+68 PH
-74 STDNRIKKIEFIN
+74 STDNRIKKIDFISIS
-87 VCKSIKNL
+87 KSIKNL

-100 EEFLDDYKYLINNCG
+100 EEFLDDYKYLINNCS

-120 EELDKVLKSH
+120 EELDEVLNSH
-130 LFIPIIKKIGSTIYR
+130 LFIPIIKKMVSTIYR

-173 IIGEKSIY
+173 IIGKKSIY
-181 VLENKNE
+181 ALEKERE
-188 GIYKFISNL
+188 GIYKFISDL
-197 EKKEDQSSK
+197 EKNEDQSSK
-206 FDTVLSFIKKL
+206 FDTILSFIEKL

-233 FLIERNLFKKFD
+233 HSIEKNFYKKFK
-245 IKDKVDEVQGYDI
+245 IKDKTNKIQKYDI
-258 DTLIKTIENKEK
+258 NTLIKIIENKEK

-277 EELINEMKNVVGNLN
+277 KELIIEMKNVIDNLT
-292 SENYEESKEKI
+292 SENYKESKEKI

-332 EENGLDRY
+332 EEKGLDKY
-340 FDSLKEAKY
+340 FDSLEEAKY
-349 RAGNFLEN
+349 RAGKFLEN

-378 NYTRFMGIVSK
+378 NYTRFMGIVTK
-389 EYKGDNDWINKHYFQ
+389 EYEGDNDWINKHYFQ
-404 YFDRYFTPIFEKNEN
+404 YFDRYFSPIFEKNEKVDAN
-419 IDNSDYVVF
+419 DYLVL
-428 STGEKLVDDK
+428 STGEKLVEDK
-438 ALSIKDLRSPNVEYK
+438 ALSIKDLRSPNAKYK
-453 FGIRNET
+453 FNIREET

-479 YIQFCMVKLL
+479 YIQLCMVKLL
-489 EAGADINFVNS
+489 EVGADINYTNS
-500 TGETALMGAVAYKN
+500 TGETALMGAIAYKN

-525 KVKETIDQ
+525 KVKETINQ
-533 KSLRKKNTVLS
+533 KSLRKKNTVIS

-550 VVFIGFLN
+550 VVFGGFLP
-558 FETKELLLE
+558 FEMKELLLE
-567 LFTEILKYEPNLNQI
+567 LFIEILKYEPNLNQI

-609 NNIDA
+609 NIDA

-693 LGDLELFKLLAK
+693 LGDIELFKLLAK

-743 RKNIDYRCWSRSWEE
+743 RKNIDYCSRDIQEP
-758 SKIFVKENI
+758 SKVSSLLGKFLEKHDIEKIKEMI
-767 LLKFIRL
+767 
-774 KESEKMKELILMGA
+774 EMGA
-788 NPNVGTDI
+788 NINSKTAMKG
-796 TNITTLITAIEMN
+796 ITALIIAIETEDEDFIKFVLKKGA
-809 DVELVKLILKARVDI
+809 DVNIKIENKYLEIPGYI
-824 NSRMTYDPSKW
+824 EF
-835 LEKFSSEIKKIDT
+835 LEKYGDFVDT
-848 RTEKFK
+848 ANNGITP
-854 EMSEK
+854 
-859 YCKEIK
+859 
-865 KNINYKYSSNIGMN
+865 
-879 ALMKACIIENLE
+879 LMKACIIENLE
-891 IVKLLIEKY
+891 IIKLLIEKY

-922 KNTEVIEYL
+922 KNTKVIEYL